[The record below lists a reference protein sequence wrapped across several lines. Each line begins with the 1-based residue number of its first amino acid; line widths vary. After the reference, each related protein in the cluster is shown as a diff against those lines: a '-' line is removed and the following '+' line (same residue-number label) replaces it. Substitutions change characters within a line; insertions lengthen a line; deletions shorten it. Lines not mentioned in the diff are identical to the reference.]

1 SLPSSVNDV
10 TTVTNRGK
18 LFIDCGYAGAIV
30 GALNLTTVKLEGGS
44 YLGLCRLRATG
55 SATTFNASGESEIHV
70 ESGNGNNGQDYGYI
84 SHLTLADGSFVSGGT
99 FRTGYEASSNTTYL
113 VATGSAPVRISQ
125 PIVVLRGHNS
135 SANTAYTN
143 LWEWAVADITGD
155 TAPDL
160 FLDGELQNYLNDSF
174 SMRPILKT
182 GAGTVR
188 LGAANSYTG
197 SVEIAEGTVL
207 LGADGAFN
215 SGIGVTLEGGTLDAG
230 GTTNV
235 AGTLTVDADS
245 TLALPGGTALAFA
258 DSSAALWG
266 DARLTITSGVETV
279 SLRIGTDD
287 RSLTQRQLN
296 RIRWNG
302 DRVALDANGYLKTYI
317 PGMTVIIR

>member
-1 SLPSSVNDV
+1 
-10 TTVTNRGK
+10 
-18 LFIDCGYAGAIV
+18 
-30 GALNLTTVKLEGGS
+30 
-44 YLGLCRLRATG
+44 
-55 SATTFNASGESEIHV
+55 
-70 ESGNGNNGQDYGYI
+70 
-84 SHLTLADGSFVSGGT
+84 
-99 FRTGYEASSNTTYL
+99 
-113 VATGSAPVRISQ
+113 
-125 PIVVLRGHNS
+125 
-135 SANTAYTN
+135 
-143 LWEWAVADITGD
+143 
-155 TAPDL
+155 
-160 FLDGELQNYLNDSF
+160 
-174 SMRPILKT
+174 M
-182 GAGTVR
+182 
-188 LGAANSYTG
+188 
-197 SVEIAEGTVL
+197 
-207 LGADGAFN
+207 
-215 SGIGVTLEGGTLDAG
+215 TLEGGTLDAG